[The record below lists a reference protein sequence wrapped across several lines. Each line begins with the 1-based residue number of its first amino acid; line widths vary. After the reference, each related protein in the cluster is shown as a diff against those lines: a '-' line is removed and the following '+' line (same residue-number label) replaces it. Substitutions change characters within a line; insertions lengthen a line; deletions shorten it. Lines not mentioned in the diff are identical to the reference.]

1 MPPNTVGTAKNM
13 LLVEAQ
19 SDKDFIQRLIEHER
33 KNNANFLLNT
43 VVEVAIPT
51 DFDETE
57 RTNKNAVLKRL
68 PMLVRSLNDGLIERL
83 GIIIDM
89 DSEGKNP
96 FAHNLKLIEN
106 SLNGEFTLK
115 QSDFAQGLFFEND
128 DFNPIGFWLMPNN
141 QDEGY
146 LETWIENCITD
157 KDGSYF
163 NTAKDFIDGFDH
175 IQPAG
180 ITKAKVYTW
189 LAIQDKPRNDLR
201 QVLNKGLIN
210 TQAKNYQNF
219 KQWLITTFAD

>member
-1 MPPNTVGTAKNM
+1 MNTARNI

-19 SDKDFIQRLIEHER
+19 SDKDFIERLIANER
-33 KNNANFLLNT
+33 KNNAQFLRNIT
-43 VVEVAIPT
+43 VEIATPT
-51 DFDETE
+51 DFDKNE
-57 RTNKNAVLKRL
+57 RTNKNAVLNRL
-68 PMLVRSLNDGLIERL
+68 SIFVKQIKNSNINRL

-89 DSEGKNP
+89 DSEGQNP
-96 FAHNLKLIEN
+96 FAHNIKLIEN
-106 SLNGEFTLK
+106 SLNGEFTLN
-115 QSDFAQGLFFEND
+115 QSDVSQGLFFEND

-157 KDGSYF
+157 KDGSHF
-163 NTAKDFIDGFDH
+163 NTAKDFVNGFNH

-201 QVLNKGLIN
+201 QVLNKNLIDN
-210 TQAKNYQNF
+210 ESTNYQNF
-219 KQWLITTFAD
+219 KQWLTRTFAD

>member
-1 MPPNTVGTAKNM
+1 MPLNAVGTAKNM

-19 SDKDFIQRLIEHER
+19 SDKDFIERLIEHER
-33 KNNANFLLNT
+33 KNKADFLLNT

-57 RTNKNAVLKRL
+57 RTTKNAVLKRL

-96 FAHNLKLIEN
+96 FAHNIRLIEN
-106 SLNGEFTLK
+106 SLNGEFTLN
-115 QSDFAQGLFFEND
+115 QADVSQGLFFEND
-128 DFNPIGFWLMPNN
+128 DFNPIGLWLMPNN
-141 QDEGY
+141 QGEGY

-157 KDGSYF
+157 KDGSHF
-163 NTAKDFIDGFDH
+163 NTAKDFVNGFNH

-201 QVLNKGLIN
+201 QVLNKNLIDN
-210 TQAKNYQNF
+210 ESTDYQNF
-219 KQWLITTFAD
+219 KHWLTRTFSD